1 MKKIG
6 EVFHVSPGS
15 ENRIIAKVDVL
26 PKLGATVFDAKKKS
40 IGVVLDIF
48 GPVKSPYIEVKV
60 EEGDPQKIVNSP
72 LYILPKPKHIR
83 GRDRHE
89 RRR

>member
-6 EVFHVSPGS
+6 EVLHVSPGP
-15 ENRIIAKVDVL
+15 ENRVIAKVDVP
-26 PKLGATVFDAKKKS
+26 PKLGATVFDAKKKP

-60 EEGDPQKIVNSP
+60 EEREPQKIVNSP
-72 LYILPKPKHIR
+72 LYILPKPKSVR
-83 GRDRHE
+83 GKR
-89 RRR
+89 